1 MTAAEGESEPEG
13 VAAPSRSR
21 SRPRWLAEADRLDL
35 AVYAAIA
42 ATPTPTL
49 DRAMGRLTRSADY
62 SGLWVGAAALLAAVR
77 GDPGRRGATMG
88 LVSLA
93 VGAAVVNLGLK
104 PLGGRRRPD
113 PAAFGVPI
121 ARRVEMPTSTSF
133 PSGHAATSF
142 AFAIGVGHVLPRE
155 ALPLRALAALVAYS
169 RVHTGVHYAGDVVA
183 GSLAGSALAQ
193 ATTHVLHRRLAG

>member
-1 MTAAEGESEPEG
+1 MTVVGESGPDG
-13 VAAPSRSR
+13 AAMPSPPR
-21 SRPRWLAEADRLDL
+21 SRPSWLVEADRLDV
-35 AVYAAIA
+35 AIYAAIA

-49 DRAMGRLTRSADY
+49 DKAMGRLTRSADY
-62 SGLWVGAAALLAAVR
+62 SGLWVGAAALLAAGR
-77 GDPGRRGATMG
+77 GEAGRRGAAMG
-88 LVSLA
+88 LASLA

-133 PSGHAATSF
+133 PSGHAASSF
-142 AFAIGVGHVLPRE
+142 AFAVGVGHVLPRE

-193 ATTHVLHRRLAG
+193 ATTHVLHRRLTA